1 MFETILGTGS
11 TSALSFLEVLLTI
24 GSAFL
29 CGGIISST
37 YHGTSTKGKYSDNFG
52 LTMILLPPVIAII
65 ILLIGSDIARAFS
78 LAGAFSIIRF
88 RSAPGEPRD
97 IAYVLFAMAAGLSTG
112 VGAYDYAILFTVI
125 LCIVMYVLSK
135 TKYKKQEV
143 SKKLLVIT
151 VPEDMDY
158 EEALDDV
165 MGQYTAH
172 RELRRVKTTAL
183 GSLYQ
188 LNYHVDLLPEVSTK
202 RFIDAL
208 RGCNGNLSI
217 SLTLAPESECE

>member
-11 TSALSFLEVLLTI
+11 ASAINFIQVLLTI

-37 YHGTSTKGKYSDNFG
+37 YHITSNKGKYSDNFG

-97 IAYVLFAMAAGLSTG
+97 IAYVLFAMAAGLATG
-112 VGAYDYAILFTVI
+112 VAAYDYAILFTVI
-125 LCIVMYVLSK
+125 LCVVMFVLNK
-135 TKYKKQEV
+135 TRYKKLE
-143 SKKLLVIT
+143 SINRLLLIT
-151 VPEDMDY
+151 VPEDMEY
-158 EEALDDV
+158 EEALDEV
-165 MGQYTAH
+165 MSQYTT
-172 RELRRVKTTAL
+172 RTELRRVKTTAL

-188 LNYHVDLLPEVSTK
+188 LNYHVDLLPDVRTK
-202 RFIDAL
+202 EFIDAL

-217 SLTLAPESECE
+217 SLTLVPDSELE